1 MSIEDII
8 EMVKDF
14 KRLAHTKEEAEKLEK
29 EFVKNFKKEY
39 EIIEK

>member
-1 MSIEDII
+1 MKIEDII

-14 KRLAHTKEEAEKLEK
+14 QRLAHTKEEAEKQEK
-29 EFVKNFKKEY
+29 EFIKDFKKEY